1 MFALLYTVHAAG
13 MAGDYEEEISG
24 DPLSAGIV
32 SGNNCHAQSIIA
44 GHPLPHDDGDDGFCF
59 HQEAC

>member
-1 MFALLYTVHAAG
+1 